1 MSAVSLRNLL
11 GFVRRLCACWVA
23 GAIGLAFAATPA
35 PVLVAPGI
43 YALMGQPGEIAAANL
58 GRIVNVAFVVGPRG
72 VIVVESGVSFRH
84 GDEIIA
90 AVERI
95 TRKPIRL
102 VVITH
107 ASQEAVFG
115 AAAFQARGIP
125 VWMHRESAA
134 LMAER
139 CGTCLQTLRTELGE
153 RAMAGS
159 RVAEPD
165 HVVGKTQPLDVIGR
179 RLVLI
184 APGGRDTTGA
194 LALWDE
200 TTGTLIAG
208 SLVSID
214 RIPDLRDAGGKGW
227 PEAACR
233 ARSTVIVARWMAEM
247 PTVAAIAPSAIAAR
261 AWGSP
266 DTPTTIVCVVSRPSC
281 PAALRP
287 ERATAIRR
295 GGRNGKRK
303 SWSRRSRS
311 SIRTIICGIAKSTA
325 TCSTSCS
332 PIPAAVTTSR
342 TASLSNAARCTAPTG
357 RRR

>member
-139 CGTCLQTLRTELGE
+139 CGTCLHTLRTELGE
-153 RAMAGS
+153 RAMAGT

-227 PEAACR
+227 PEALAVLKATRCIHLIPALGR
-233 ARSTVIVARWMAEM
+233 IGSCADIDALARYF
-247 PTVAAIAPSAIAAR
+247 
-261 AWGSP
+261 
-266 DTPTTIVCVVSRPSC
+266 
-281 PAALRP
+281 AALDGHVRTLLAEGVGLAELP
-287 ERATAIRR
+287 ER
-295 GGRNGKRK
+295 
-303 SWSRRSRS
+303 SDL
-311 SIRTIICGIAKSTA
+311 
-325 TCSTSCS
+325 
-332 PIPAAVTTSR
+332 PDFAAWDGYPM
-342 TASLSNAARCTAPTG
+342 LHIQNANRAYLRIE
-357 RRR
+357 RDSFKD